1 MTLTI
6 IGAGPGGYETAT
18 AAAAKGIEVNIIS
31 DGPVG
36 GTCLNEGCIPTKSL
50 CRNAEVIED
59 MRKAS
64 AFGVS
69 FEGQTGE
76 NPEVKFDMAKAV
88 ERKDEV
94 LAQLRGGIEFL
105 LKNKLIH
112 LYIGKASFVDAHTV
126 KVTSPEGEETTV
138 SSDYIMIATGS
149 VTASLPIPGNDAE
162 GVLTSREI
170 LSLKEVPKRLCVI
183 GAGVIGLEFAS
194 IFRSFGSEVSVL
206 EYCKDILPR
215 FDTDMAKRLKQ
226 SLGKRGI
233 AIETSAQVQ
242 SISRNGEELTVKYI
256 KKDITR
262 EQIYNAVGLLKKHKV
277 PVKLNILIGTSPLET
292 KESLRDTLRQARKIG
307 ADQIMFNIVSPFP
320 GTEFYNLA
328 KENGWIVTGDYVPTD
343 VQRSSIVSFPNL
355 SNRDM
360 EKILFKAN
368 LRYFL
373 SPSFV
378 WKQLR
383 RFHDLNEFFCAL
395 KALRIK
401 LFG

>member
-149 VTASLPIPGNDAE
+149 VSASLPIPGNDAE

-242 SISRNGEELTVKYI
+242 RISRNGEELTV
-256 KKDITR
+256 
-262 EQIYNAVGLLKKHKV
+262 
-277 PVKLNILIGTSPLET
+277 
-292 KESLRDTLRQARKIG
+292 
-307 ADQIMFNIVSPFP
+307 
-320 GTEFYNLA
+320 
-328 KENGWIVTGDYVPTD
+328 
-343 VQRSSIVSFPNL
+343 
-355 SNRDM
+355 
-360 EKILFKAN
+360 
-368 LRYFL
+368 
-373 SPSFV
+373 
-378 WKQLR
+378 
-383 RFHDLNEFFCAL
+383 
-395 KALRIK
+395 
-401 LFG
+401 